1 MECSRRPGLRSAD
14 TADYVKH
21 RLQSKFGER
30 CFSYAGPAAWNSLP
44 HSIKLITDT
53 SRFKQLLKSHLFC
66 IAFWHFV
73 SAPGQYVSRALQVRI
88 YSICIYIRVFAYIF
102 SVIPLRVQATHH
114 PSPSPPHH
122 RPSLLVIRS
131 LLRPQLIDAVCLSVR
146 VVLISSHDT
155 GPAAGLLVYMSRSR
169 RPPRVVVA
177 PTDVHYTARHWVVLY
192 EVRCG
197 VVCGVCVNCWVTSYD
212 IISTQWLFQNQWW
225 ALVAKKFLN

>member
-1 MECSRRPGLRSAD
+1 MLVCVNRCSMEL
-14 TADYVKH
+14 
-21 RLQSKFGER
+21 
-30 CFSYAGPAAWNSLP
+30 WNSLP
-44 HSIKLITDT
+44 HSIKLIADT
-53 SRFKQLLKSHLFC
+53 NRFKQLLKSHLFR

-131 LLRPQLIDAVCLSVR
+131 LLRPQLIGAVCLSVR

-155 GPAAGLLVYMSRSR
+155 GPAAGLLVYPAVAVHPGWSSH
-169 RPPRVVVA
+169 RP
-177 PTDVHYTARHWVVLY
+177 TYTTLPDT
-192 EVRCG
+192 E
-197 VVCGVCVNCWVTSYD
+197 
-212 IISTQWLFQNQWW
+212 
-225 ALVAKKFLN
+225 